1 MALLGRKRSNGG
13 ESEAPATAPQP
24 TGIPDY
30 GFNEPAAAAPKT
42 VTDILRQTS
51 YPQGAEGFARF
62 SGHEKTTSYRQQSGW
77 SRHTYD
83 AIN

>member
-1 MALLGRKRSNGG
+1 LGRKRSNGG

-30 GFNEPAAAAPKT
+30 GFNEPTSAPPKT
-42 VTDILRQTS
+42 VSDLLKHTS
-51 YPQGAEGFARF
+51 YPTGAEGFARF

-83 AIN
+83 TIN

>member
-1 MALLGRKRSNGG
+1 MGRKRGNGG

-30 GFNEPAAAAPKT
+30 GFNQPKPVAPKT
-42 VTDILRQTS
+42 VSDILRQTS
-51 YPQGAEGFARF
+51 YPTGAEGFARF

-83 AIN
+83 TIN

>member
-1 MALLGRKRSNGG
+1 MGLLGRKKNG

-30 GFNEPAAAAPKT
+30 GFNEPTPVAPKT
-42 VTDILRQTS
+42 VTDLLRTTS

-62 SGHEKTTSYRQQSGW
+62 TGKERTTSYRSQSGW
-77 SRHTYD
+77 ARRTYD
-83 AIN
+83 SVN

>member
-1 MALLGRKRSNGG
+1 MFGRKRSQSG
-13 ESEAPATAPQP
+13 EGDVPGNAPQP

-30 GFNEPAAAAPKT
+30 GFNQPKAAAPSVVSDMSRT
-42 VTDILRQTS
+42 TS

-62 SGHEKTTSYRQQSGW
+62 SAKERTTSYRQQSGW

-83 AIN
+83 TIN